1 LPPWLEWPVPESNVA
16 FIGVGSSVI
25 ERRSD
30 RSIAAFAVDAALAAI
45 ADAGL
50 TRDDIDGYVG
60 SPKAPNAAAL
70 HVEGADEVPVRLVT
84 ERLGLRR
91 LSFAIDLSS
100 AFVTE
105 MAATA
110 SYALR
115 CGACNYV
122 LGVRALYN
130 FADIRYA
137 QVIKDRAFG
146 EDQFKT
152 PFGYD
157 TGGARFATR
166 LRAYLADSGASRRD
180 LYEVVA
186 LARRNARRNPYAIWR
201 DRETT
206 LEEYLAAPM
215 IAEPLCRLDCD
226 MPVCGAGAFIMTTAD
241 LARRAPHPPV
251 YLAGSANWH
260 TVDQIFERSGR
271 RREDIDVCQIYDG
284 FSFMLYEWLER
295 LGWCEPNTAWK
306 FVRDGNCE
314 ADGELPVNTFGGSLG
329 EGRLHGVG
337 HLREAILQIGGRAG
351 DRQIA
356 GAENCLVQ
364 VGPFDYSSLLVLSN
378 DPH

>member
-1 LPPWLEWPVPESNVA
+1 MPESKVA
-16 FIGVGSSVI
+16 FIGVGSSAI

-30 RSIAAFAVDAALAAI
+30 RSIVAFAIDAALAAI

-50 TRDDIDGYVG
+50 TRDDIDGYIG

-70 HVEGADEVPVRLVT
+70 HVEGADEVPVRLMA
-84 ERLGLRR
+84 ERLGLNN
-91 LSFAIDLSS
+91 LTFAIDLSS

-115 CGACNYV
+115 CGACKYV

-130 FADIRYA
+130 FPDVRYA
-137 QVIKDRAFG
+137 QVSKDRAFG

-157 TGGARFATR
+157 TAGARFATR
-166 LRAYLADSGASRRD
+166 LRTYLEQSGASRRD
-180 LYEVVA
+180 LYELVA
-186 LARRNARRNPYAIWR
+186 LARRNARNNPYAVWR
-201 DRETT
+201 DREAT
-206 LEEYLAAPM
+206 LDEYLGSPM

-241 LARRAPHPPV
+241 LARDAPHPPV

-260 TVDQIFERSGR
+260 TADQIFERSGR
-271 RREDIDVCQIYDG
+271 QRDDIDLCQIYDG
-284 FSFMLYEWLER
+284 FSFLVYEWLER

-306 FVRDGNCE
+306 FVRDGHC
-314 ADGELPVNTFGGSLG
+314 APDGDLPVNTFGGSLG
-329 EGRLHGVG
+329 EGRLHGIG
-337 HLREAILQIGGRAG
+337 HLREAILQVSGRAG
-351 DRQIA
+351 PRQIA
-356 GAENCLVQ
+356 DAENCLVQ